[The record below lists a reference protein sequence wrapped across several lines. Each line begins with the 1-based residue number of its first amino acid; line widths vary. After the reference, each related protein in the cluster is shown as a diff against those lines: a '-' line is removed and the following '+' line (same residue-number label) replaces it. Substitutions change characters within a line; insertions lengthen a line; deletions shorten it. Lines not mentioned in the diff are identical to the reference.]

1 MRKGQIVPRWWRAKS
16 QARAPGAIFQPGLT
30 VLLGLTALVLTMLFV
45 NRLPSILQ
53 EVSRTDLLAS
63 LSTSPIKTDGQVRD
77 IEPAAGPS
85 ITHETMSNTG
95 RFADGPMSVAAIEAL
110 ALELSRRDAGLEQRE
125 RSIMVREAAVAVVEQ
140 RLRDQLAELDSLKA
154 EAAGLIKQIAEE
166 DRARIAQL
174 SRVYETMKPKNA
186 AAIFEQMSLKLLLP
200 IIEGMREAKVSA
212 IVAAMSPDKA
222 RQLTAELS
230 RKRELKAPQ

>member
-1 MRKGQIVPRWWRAKS
+1 MMKGQMVSRRWRTKS
-16 QARAPGAIFQPGLT
+16 QGQAPGAIFKPGLT
-30 VLLGLTALVLTMLFV
+30 VLLGLTALALTILFV
-45 NRLPSILQ
+45 NRLPPILQ
-53 EVSRTDLLAS
+53 EVSRADLLAS
-63 LSTSPIKTDGQVRD
+63 LSPSPIRTDGQVRD

-85 ITHETMSNTG
+85 FTHETTSSAG
-95 RFADGPMSVAAIEAL
+95 RYADGPMSVAAIEAL
-110 ALELSRRDAGLEQRE
+110 ALELSRREAGLDQRE
-125 RSIMVREAAVAVVEQ
+125 RSIMVREAAVTVVEQ
-140 RLRDQLAELDSLKA
+140 RLRDQLAEIDSLKS

-174 SRVYETMKPKNA
+174 SKVYEAMKPKNA

-200 IIEGMREAKVSA
+200 IIEGMREVKVSA

>member
-1 MRKGQIVPRWWRAKS
+1 MMKGLMASRWRRTKS
-16 QARAPGAIFQPGLT
+16 QGKKPNGIFQPGLT
-30 VLLGLTALVLTMLFV
+30 VLLSLTALALTILFV
-45 NRLPSILQ
+45 NRLPPILQ

-63 LSTSPIKTDGQVRD
+63 LSTSPIKAGGQVRD

-85 ITHETMSNTG
+85 LTHETRSNAG

-110 ALELSRRDAGLEQRE
+110 ALELSRREASLEQRE
-125 RSIMVREAAVAVVEQ
+125 RSIMVREAAVTVVEQ
-140 RLRDQLAELDSLKA
+140 RLRDQLAQLDNLKS

-230 RKRELKAPQ
+230 RKRELNAPE